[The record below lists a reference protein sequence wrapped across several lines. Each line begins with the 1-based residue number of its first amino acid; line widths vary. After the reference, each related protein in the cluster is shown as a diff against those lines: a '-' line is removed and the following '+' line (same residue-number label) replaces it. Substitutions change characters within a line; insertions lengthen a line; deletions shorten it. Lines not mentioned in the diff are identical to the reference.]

1 MLASTTMVAS
11 DPKRTLS
18 GFDLI
23 YVRVPAASLGRHAT
37 GKQLKKD
44 KFTCGR

>member
-1 MLASTTMVAS
+1 M
-11 DPKRTLS
+11 DPEQTLS

-23 YVRVPAASLGRHAT
+23 YVRVPVASLGLHAT

-44 KFTCGR
+44 KFACGR